1 MRKAER
7 LFQLLTALR
16 GRRLAVTAQTLA
28 MELDVSVRTIY
39 RDITALQNSG
49 VPIDGEAGIGYRL
62 QAGFHLPPLMF
73 DADEIEALLL
83 GIRMAQAW
91 SDRDLASAATRALQ
105 KIEAALPE
113 SRRDSINS
121 LVFTVPDFHVDSAV
135 AERNAL
141 LRNAIKQQRL
151 IEIDYIDVAGVETQ
165 RRLEPSGLVYW
176 GKVWTLVA
184 WCHLRRD
191 FRDFRLDRMQRVEVL
206 DAHFA
211 HSPTL
216 RMREYLQRVCS
227 RQECSEHA
235 AQKACRTLELIRG

>member
-28 MELDVSVRTIY
+28 QELNVSVRTIY
-39 RDITALQNSG
+39 RDITALQNSS
-49 VPIDGEAGIGYRL
+49 VPIDGEAGVGYRL

-73 DADEIEALLL
+73 DGDEIEALLL

-113 SRRDSINS
+113 SRRASMES

-135 AERNAL
+135 AERNL
-141 LRNAIKQQRL
+141 MLRNAIKQKKL
-151 IEIDYIDVAGVETQ
+151 IEIDYVDVAGASTQ
-165 RRLEPSGLVYW
+165 RQLEPSGLVYW
-176 GKVWTLVA
+176 GRVWTLVA

-191 FRDFRLDRMQRVEVL
+191 FRDFRLDRIQQLTVL
-206 DAHFA
+206 DQHFSY
-211 HSPTL
+211 SPDA
-216 RMREYLQRVCS
+216 RMREYLARVCTKS
-227 RQECSEHA
+227 ANDGQCT
-235 AQKACRTLELIRG
+235 KAMELEIA